1 MSAKIVR
8 FVSGAK
14 VFSGGPKKT
23 ESSGGARMSEKVIPV
38 VEDPDVVE
46 EARQRDLY
54 RIPHEFEDE
63 T

>member
-1 MSAKIVR
+1 MSVKIAR

-14 VFSGGPKKT
+14 VVSGSPEATNQSGIKKHP
-23 ESSGGARMSEKVIPV
+23 APFQI

-46 EARQRDLY
+46 ESRQRDRY

-63 T
+63 P